1 MLRIGICDDSQHDRD
16 LIRETV
22 GKALFDYEEIEITI
36 FTSGDKVIESIEQG
50 QFDCELLLLDIMMEP
65 VNGMQVAEYIRTN
78 KVDVDIIF
86 ITRSTQYVYQG
97 YIYKLFPMF

>member
-50 QFDCELLLLDIMMEP
+50 QL
-65 VNGMQVAEYIRTN
+65 
-78 KVDVDIIF
+78 
-86 ITRSTQYVYQG
+86 
-97 YIYKLFPMF
+97 

>member
-50 QFDCELLLLDIMMEP
+50 QFDCELLLL
-65 VNGMQVAEYIRTN
+65 
-78 KVDVDIIF
+78 
-86 ITRSTQYVYQG
+86 
-97 YIYKLFPMF
+97 